1 MREALGLP
9 EVPES
14 EIVEDQTRTG
24 GVSGRPLGVCRT
36 DRHRTEK
43 EPAMTLQ
50 TTSPIERLHLQPT
63 VRGAREIS
71 RMFSD
76 GSGDLSPEYQRGS
89 VWTSA
94 QRVNLIRSFLM
105 GLPVPSLVLSDRMD
119 GPWPERAD
127 GFPEGGYIFAVI
139 DGKQRI
145 ETLRDWFGGDL
156 AVPSSWF
163 DGDLVERTEQT
174 DDGPYVRFDGLTRTG
189 QRIISTRF
197 LIPVVE
203 AKPASLRE
211 EAELYLLLNG
221 AGTAQTE
228 DDMAAAARVAKI

>member
-1 MREALGLP
+1 
-9 EVPES
+9 
-14 EIVEDQTRTG
+14 
-24 GVSGRPLGVCRT
+24 
-36 DRHRTEK
+36 
-43 EPAMTLQ
+43 MTLQ

-94 QRVNLIRSFLM
+94 QRVGLIRSFLM

-174 DDGPYVRFDGLTRTG
+174 DDGAYVRFDGLTRTG
-189 QRIISTRF
+189 QRIVSTRF
-197 LIPVVE
+197 LITVVE